1 MRIAI
6 CDDNA
11 LDRTLIMDLLQ
22 QYLKDRSIRC
32 ELTGYEDGVTL
43 ICDMEDGLWF
53 DAVFLDIYMK
63 ELLGIEVARKLR
75 SLHYD
80 GAIVFLTGTKE
91 FAVDSYEV
99 SAFGYLLKPHSAEK
113 IYKLMD
119 RLTHDFDISAYQV
132 QQWNRLILIPYNDIQ
147 YVESS
152 NSKCIL
158 HSKGGATYN
167 IYKRLD
173 TIEQEL
179 NDPRFLRSHQ
189 SFLVNMDY
197 IRQADKHF
205 ELLTGDI
212 VSIRQRDLKAIRQQ
226 YLDYIEKKSASD
238 SDMKSKALPQGG

>member
-1 MRIAI
+1 
-6 CDDNA
+6 
-11 LDRTLIMDLLQ
+11 
-22 QYLKDRSIRC
+22 
-32 ELTGYEDGVTL
+32 
-43 ICDMEDGLWF
+43 
-53 DAVFLDIYMK
+53 
-63 ELLGIEVARKLR
+63 
-75 SLHYD
+75 
-80 GAIVFLTGTKE
+80 
-91 FAVDSYEV
+91 
-99 SAFGYLLKPHSAEK
+99 
-113 IYKLMD
+113 MD

-238 SDMKSKALPQGG
+238 SDMKSKALPQGS

>member
-1 MRIAI
+1 
-6 CDDNA
+6 
-11 LDRTLIMDLLQ
+11 
-22 QYLKDRSIRC
+22 
-32 ELTGYEDGVTL
+32 
-43 ICDMEDGLWF
+43 
-53 DAVFLDIYMK
+53 
-63 ELLGIEVARKLR
+63 
-75 SLHYD
+75 
-80 GAIVFLTGTKE
+80 
-91 FAVDSYEV
+91 
-99 SAFGYLLKPHSAEK
+99 
-113 IYKLMD
+113 MD

-132 QQWNRLILIPYNDIQ
+132 QQWNRLILITYHDIQ

-212 VSIRQRDLKAIRQQ
+212 VSIRQRDLKAIRQ
-226 YLDYIEKKSASD
+226 
-238 SDMKSKALPQGG
+238 